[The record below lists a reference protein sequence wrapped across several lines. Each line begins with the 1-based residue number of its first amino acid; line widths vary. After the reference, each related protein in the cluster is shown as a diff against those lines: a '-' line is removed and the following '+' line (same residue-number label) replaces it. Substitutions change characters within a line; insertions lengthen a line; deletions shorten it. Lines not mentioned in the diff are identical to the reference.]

1 MLGKLI
7 KHEFRATARIMW
19 PVLAALLVLGVL
31 GNVSTRLLSTTSNG
45 LVNVL
50 ASLVMVAF
58 VFAVMGVSILALVL
72 MVNRFKTNLLSDEGY
87 LMFTLPV
94 SVHALVWS
102 KLLVSLLWFVLSA
115 IAMVLSML
123 VLSFRVEFLS
133 HFAEML
139 RALFQFRLPDGTA
152 GHVALVIT
160 EMVGAALMGGVCLCL
175 LFYAAMSAGHSFG
188 SHKKLLTAVSFLV
201 LLIITQFGATYFLAL
216 VFRGYMNAH
225 VADFLSSL
233 QFSAGALGWIL
244 LAEAIFAGLY
254 YAVTTLCLRYRL
266 DLE

>member
-94 SVHALVWS
+94 NVHSLVWS
-102 KLLVSLLWFVLSA
+102 KIIVSVIWFVLSWAAMMLA
-115 IAMVLSML
+115 ILL
-123 VLSFRVEFLS
+123 LTFRVEFLS
-133 HFAEML
+133 QFAELL
-139 RALFQFRLPDGTA
+139 RQLFQSRLPDGSA
-152 GHVALVIT
+152 GQVTLLIAEFITGALLAGIGT
-160 EMVGAALMGGVCLCL
+160 CL
-175 LFYAAMSAGHSFG
+175 LFYAAMAAGYSFN
-188 SHKKLLTAVSFLV
+188 SHKTLLTVVFFFAFMIATQIGGLAFASLVGRAYVNVHLTGFVESLRFVS
-201 LLIITQFGATYFLAL
+201 G
-216 VFRGYMNAH
+216 G
-225 VADFLSSL
+225 
-233 QFSAGALGWIL
+233 LGWTL
-244 LAEAIFAGLY
+244 LAELLFDAVFY
-254 YAVTTLCLRYRL
+254 FVTTLCLRRRL
-266 DLE
+266 NLE